1 MTNIKRALCFLIGH
15 KWVGWWNAYAS
26 GVRCL
31 RCRKSEKL
39 YEQVPMMLR
48 KQAD

>member
-1 MTNIKRALCFLIGH
+1 MRRLLCLLFGH
-15 KWVGWWNAYAS
+15 RWRSWWNAYTC